1 MGDNVYVATSN
12 KKIYKLKEDGRFEKT
27 NRQIKQSTVEGEQV
41 TINSMMKWLYRQN
54 ETYIDGFD
62 FKKLKKDGEPFEA
75 SGASEGKMEA
85 IMTLNC
91 NVKLGRNFKGKQA
104 FVLLDLG
111 HVNDTLNS
119 QGVEKID
126 GVIGADFLKE
136 NNAIID
142 YGQRKLFLQLES
154 F

>member
-1 MGDNVYVATSN
+1 MKRNIFARLYF
-12 KKIYKLKEDGRFEKT
+12 LKT
-27 NRQIKQSTVEGEQV
+27 NHILCKAR
-41 TINSMMKWLYRQN
+41 INGKKANLL
-54 ETYIDGFD
+54 IDTGASNSCIHAELQDYF
-62 FKKLKKDGEPFEA
+62 KLKKDGEPFEA

-91 NVKLGRNFKGKQA
+91 NIKLGRNYKGKHA
-104 FVLLDLG
+104 FVLLDLS
-111 HVNDTLNS
+111 HVNDTLNT

-136 NNAIID
+136 NNTIID
-142 YGQRKLFLQLES
+142 YGQSKLFLQLES

>member
-1 MGDNVYVATSN
+1 MQSIDKWKKAKLLIDTGASN
-12 KKIYKLKEDGRFEKT
+12 
-27 NRQIKQSTVEGEQV
+27 S
-41 TINSMMKWLYRQN
+41 INSTSSDHFELQN
-54 ETYIDGFD
+54 MGFSS
-62 FKKLKKDGEPFEA
+62 FRE
-75 SGASEGKMEA
+75 SEGKMEA

-91 NVKLGRNFKGKQA
+91 NIKLGRNYKGKQA
-104 FVLLDLG
+104 FVLLDLS

-142 YGQRKLFLQLES
+142 YGQSKLFLQLES
-154 F
+154 FKGSPSISNSTGVLMPL

>member
-1 MGDNVYVATSN
+1 MTKVFS
-12 KKIYKLKEDGRFEKT
+12 KLKILKT
-27 NRQIKQSTVEGEQV
+27 KHILCKAWINGKKAKLLIDTGASNSC
-41 TINSMMKWLYRQN
+41 INSVLQDHFELQKY
-54 ETYIDGFD
+54 
-62 FKKLKKDGEPFEA
+62 GEPFQA

-91 NVKLGRNFKGKQA
+91 IIKLGRNYKGKQA
-104 FVLLDLG
+104 FVLLDLS
-111 HVNDTLNS
+111 HVNDTLNT